1 MNVIKVE
8 SICNMSRFVVS
19 RLAVDDFDCL
29 EGCAKNA
36 INVKTL
42 FDRLLSRTE
51 ASMNNCASSITGSYG
66 SADED

>member
-1 MNVIKVE
+1 MNLIRVE

-36 INVKTL
+36 IIVKTL
-42 FDRLLSRTE
+42 FDRLLSQTE
-51 ASMNNCASSITGSYG
+51 AGTNNYASSITGSRG
-66 SADED
+66 SADEG